1 MHKMPALDENKL
13 RSLCFALDATSNLDV
28 YGKDVITR
36 LHRAAVAAQGGPLSL
51 LAARRLQAV
60 VKPRDAVIIA
70 TGFPERAWIA
80 RPIVETDGPPGAAT
94 FARSLY
100 MGLDALPVILIDEP
114 FVPVMEATCRGAGMV
129 TIDMDYFE
137 NVKRE
142 GGFQAVFV
150 VGVPLVR
157 EDAHR
162 MLDAL
167 LARLQPSALVAIE
180 RPAQNELGVYHQV
193 GGQRIPDDA
202 VADMDHVFNRAR
214 ASGTLTIGIG
224 DGGNEIGMGNIGAD
238 LAAILP
244 VTRKCQCP
252 CGGGSAAATKVDI
265 LLTATCSN
273 WGATALAGA
282 LALITGNRHAL
293 QTTAMD
299 KRTLEA
305 CSNAGGIDGGVNYNT
320 DLAVDDIPWPGYRTA
335 VDACR
340 DIVDR
345 ALGRP

>member
-1 MHKMPALDENKL
+1 MSSLDETRLKN
-13 RSLCFALDATSNLDV
+13 LCNALDAVANLDV

-36 LHRAAVAAQGGPLSL
+36 LYRAAIAAQGGPLSL
-51 LAARRLQAV
+51 LAARSLVAK
-60 VKPRDAVIIA
+60 VKPRDAVIVA

-94 FARSLY
+94 FARALY
-100 MGLDALPVILIDEP
+100 SALGALPVILIDEP

-129 TIDMDYFE
+129 TIDIEYFE

-142 GGFQAVFV
+142 GGFQAAFV
-150 VGVPLVR
+150 VGVPLER
-157 EDAHR
+157 DAAHA

-167 LARLQPSALVAIE
+167 FARLQPSALVAIE

-224 DGGNEIGMGNIGAD
+224 DGGNEIGMGVIGAD

-252 CGGGSAAATKVDI
+252 CGGGSAAATKTDI

-282 LALITGNRHAL
+282 LALLTGNLNAL
-293 QTTAMD
+293 QTTEID
-299 KRTLEA
+299 RRTLEA

-320 DLAVDDIPWPGYRTA
+320 DLAVDDIPWSGYRTA